1 MRGGLWGAPKIIYDK
16 KEKSQKIKLLV
27 WHKHIYT
34 SSCLFF
40 FWVCVTFHSF
50 FCLAAAAAAA
60 QLWEFLLGGLVS
72 LDHFRLGRLH
82 NSTRDNN
89 NNSQKSKKRIR
100 HDFKPRPSWT
110 TSFKKLF
117 GIAVSAADSSLTRK
131 MHTPVHSPI
140 LFFFLCLSLCVCP
153 CFFLIEFL
161 FGLFTVFCITSRTV
175 SLLTTNRCR

>member
-89 NNSQKSKKRIR
+89 NNSQKSKKKESDTISNPAQAEQ
-100 HDFKPRPSWT
+100 H
-110 TSFKKLF
+110 
-117 GIAVSAADSSLTRK
+117 
-131 MHTPVHSPI
+131 HSKSCLALQFPLPI
-140 LFFFLCLSLCVCP
+140 LLSHARCTHQCTPPFSFFFVSVSVCVSM
-153 CFFLIEFL
+153 FL
-161 FGLFTVFCITSRTV
+161 FNWVFVWFIYSILHYLAHGFLADDQPV
-175 SLLTTNRCR
+175 

>member
-40 FWVCVTFHSF
+40 VCVCVTLHSF
-50 FCLAAAAAAA
+50 SFLAAAAAA

-89 NNSQKSKKRIR
+89 NNNSQKSKKRIK

-140 LFFFLCLSLCVCP
+140 LFFVCLCVC
-153 CFFLIEFL
+153 
-161 FGLFTVFCITSRTV
+161 VHV
-175 SLLTTNRCR
+175 SF